1 MSPPGPA
8 SPAKGPVLFQA
19 FPGFQT
25 RALQATADEV
35 LAGGA
40 KGGGKSIVLVV
51 KPLYQIDKP
60 AYKALVLRH
69 SFPELKEILDR
80 MHALYSKLP
89 AHQRPQ
95 WKGDLERWEFPSG
108 AKIQIGFC
116 HKREHIQ
123 RYQGQEWADIL
134 FDEVGN
140 LADEGVID
148 MLLAEQR
155 CPDPTVRRQF
165 FATANPGGPGHSM
178 LRRRFVGPC
187 GKQGQHIVYVKRR
200 LPNGQVTT
208 VTRQFVPGTVLDN
221 PIYANDPRYMAR
233 LLSLPDRLRRCLM
246 DGDWDAATGAAF
258 DELDEVHFV
267 PPFTP
272 PAHWPYVAAFDWGFS
287 HWAVFMWG
295 RVSED
300 GRVYIMNTHRWR
312 FMADWDL
319 TAAITEQ
326 VPQAAL
332 RHVQAGH
339 DLWDTS
345 GGKGDS
351 TPTRAQYF
359 RGQGINVAQA
369 NIKRVAGY
377 ANLMQYLGW
386 RETEY
391 VARRTPMLLF
401 ADTPGNRW
409 LHDEHLPSLVVNPDN
424 PVDVLKVDADSETGE
439 GGDDGYDCLRYMLA
453 SRPFKASSSLPL
465 NLTGSSDFV
474 LRREAE
480 KVFNPHLTEPN
491 EGQRPLLLPGEQPYM
506 GS

>member
-1 MSPPGPA
+1 MTA
-8 SPAKGPVLFQA
+8 AATAQPVLFQP

-35 LAGGA
+35 LWGGA
-40 KGGGKSIVLVV
+40 KGCSKSTIIVV
-51 KPLYQIDKP
+51 KPLYQIDKA

-80 MHALYSKLP
+80 MHALYPKLP

-95 WKGDLERWEFPSG
+95 WRGDDERWEFPSG
-108 AKIQIGFC
+108 AKVQIGFC
-116 HKREHIQ
+116 HKRDHVQ

-134 FDEVGN
+134 FDEAGN
-140 LADEGVID
+140 LQDETVVD

-165 FATANPGGPGHSM
+165 GATANPGGPGHAM
-178 LRRRFVGPC
+178 LKRRFVTPC
-187 GKQGQHIVYVKRR
+187 GKKGERVVYVKRR
-200 LPNGQVTT
+200 LPDGQIMT

-258 DELDEVHFV
+258 DELDPVHFV
-267 PPFTP
+267 KPFTP
-272 PAHWPYVAAFDWGFS
+272 PAHWPYIAAFDWGYS

-300 GRVYIMNTHRWR
+300 GRVYVMDTIRWR
-312 FMADWDL
+312 HMADWDL
-319 TAAITEQ
+319 AAAITEM
-326 VPQAAL
+326 VPSPAL
-332 RHVQAGH
+332 RHVHAGH

-359 RGQGINVAQA
+359 RGQGIGVTQA

-386 RETEY
+386 RETDY
-391 VARRTPMLLF
+391 VERRQPMLLF

-409 LHDEHLPSLVVNPDN
+409 LHDDHLPSLVVNPDN
-424 PVDVLKVDADSETGE
+424 PVDVLKVDADPETGE
-439 GGDDGYDCLRYMLA
+439 GGDDGYDCLRYLLA
-453 SRPFKASSSLPL
+453 SRPFRAHSGIPIKLS
-465 NLTGSSDFV
+465 GSSDFV

-480 KVFNPHLTEPN
+480 KVFNPHLTEPR
-491 EGQRPLLLPGEQPYM
+491 EGHRQLLPGDQAPYM